1 MTSHLLKT
9 HGLDMPSGNQAEL
22 LPTSSTSTMTQ
33 ACASTQTLV
42 SSTHSPP
49 AARSP
54 SLDARNSQSPSN
66 AHTNSTPT
74 QTQPQIIGSPQ
85 QLLHPRRGRSQV
97 GEPSRGFSGS
107 HSQPILI
114 TQLQPTST
122 STYFY
127 PRRFNLLLPPALQPT
142 STPGAST
149 YFYPRRSTLLLT
161 PATLVNQLLQINSVP
176 RPWCKQHC
184 VVEGCPELIAP
195 SMWKSHMTL
204 HAQGVFPR
212 EIPST

>member
-22 LPTSSTSTMTQ
+22 LPTSSTSTVTQ

-122 STYFY
+122 PGVSS
-127 PRRFNLLLPPALQPT
+127 QPT
-142 STPGAST
+142 APNQPGSQTVVQTTLCCRRLSGAYCTLNVEVPHDAPTHKVYSPGKSQAPDLMSRITTYLPYLPSAS
-149 YFYPRRSTLLLT
+149 
-161 PATLVNQLLQINSVP
+161 LQQ
-176 RPWCKQHC
+176 K
-184 VVEGCPELIAP
+184 A
-195 SMWKSHMTL
+195 
-204 HAQGVFPR
+204 AFPFQ
-212 EIPST
+212 